1 MRTSPAPVPV
11 EDSPLRKWRRKHDR
25 TLLDLAK
32 ELETT
37 EATLSRVETGANP
50 PSRDLEMRIVKIT
63 SLTRDDIV
71 RPWLER
77 RGIERALDADRSA
90 AEARP

>member
-1 MRTSPAPVPV
+1 MTAPAPEPL
-11 EDSPLRKWRRKHDR
+11 EDSPLRKWRCKRDR
-25 TLLDLAK
+25 TLADLAE

-63 SLTRDDIV
+63 SLSRDEIV

-77 RGIERALDADRSA
+77 RGLERALSDKA
-90 AEARP
+90 AEAGA